1 MDRLA
6 EQYRGPVPDAALD
19 ATDELFARLPAGSI
33 PMMTLL
39 GGSHSYGSER
49 PDSDFDLRSIYVV
62 PLDELLR
69 VWGAP
74 PRTLSHADEDV
85 WMWELEHFVSL
96 AGRAN
101 PNALE
106 LLWAPVVNFG
116 PFGWHLR
123 ANRHLFLSRL
133 VYTTHL
139 GYARGQL
146 GRAMKGTGGS
156 RGQAHLRRE
165 KFLFHTLRI
174 AYQARRILEQ
184 GADFTLRLSE
194 SDRDYMWSAAQT
206 GDPEVVARLLDEMTP
221 AIRAAYDASRLPERA
236 DQEALN
242 QLVLHIRRSLDA
254 A

>member
-6 EQYRGPVPDAALD
+6 ERYRGHVPDETTD
-19 ATDELFARLPAGSI
+19 AVDELFARLPAGSI
-33 PMMTLL
+33 LMMTLV

-74 PRTLSHADEDV
+74 PRTLSHSSEDV

-106 LLWAPVVNFG
+106 LLWAPYLNLG
-116 PFGWHLR
+116 PFGMHLR
-123 ANRHLFLSRL
+123 ANRGLFLSRQ
-133 VYTTHL
+133 VYTTHM

-184 GADFTLRLSE
+184 GADFKLRLSDAE
-194 SDRDYMWSAAQT
+194 RDYMWSAAQT
-206 GDPEVVARLLDEMTP
+206 GDPAAVAGLLDEMTP
-221 AIRAAYDASRLPERA
+221 AIRAAYEASWLPERPDA
-236 DQEALN
+236 EALN
-242 QLVLHIRRSLDA
+242 QLVLHIRRALDA